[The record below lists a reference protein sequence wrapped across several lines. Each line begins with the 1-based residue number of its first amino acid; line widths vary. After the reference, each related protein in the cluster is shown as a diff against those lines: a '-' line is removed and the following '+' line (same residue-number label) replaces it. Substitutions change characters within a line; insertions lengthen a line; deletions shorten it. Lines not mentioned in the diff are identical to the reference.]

1 MEKLYTARDACKIL
15 QIHPTTLRMWDREGK
30 IRCVRMQNNF
40 RRVPES
46 EINRVLGIQDGKI
59 QYIYARVSSN
69 GQKDDLERQ
78 IIHLK
83 SLSPE
88 SKVISDIRSGMRFD
102 RKGFLKLLEEIESYR
117 VSRIYITHKDRLARF
132 GYDLLEKVCEIHG
145 AEIIITDGEEILT
158 AHEEL
163 SRDLTWIITSFSAR
177 LYGLRSHKTKGII
190 EAVKS

>member
-1 MEKLYTARDACKIL
+1 MEKLYTIRDACKIL

-78 IIHLK
+78 IIRLK

-102 RKGFLKLLEEIESYR
+102 RKGFLKLLEEIESNK

-132 GYDLLEKVCEIHG
+132 GYDLVERVCEIHG
-145 AEIIITDGEEILT
+145 AEIIVTDGEEILT

-163 SRDLTWIITSFSAR
+163 SRDLISIITSFSAR
-177 LYGLRSHKTKGII
+177 LYGLRSHKTKKIL

>member
-1 MEKLYTARDACKIL
+1 MEKLYTVRDACKIL

-88 SKVISDIRSGMRFD
+88 SKVIFHIRSGMMFD
-102 RKGFLKLLEEIESYR
+102 RKGFLKLLEEIESNR
-117 VSRIYITHKDRLARF
+117 VSRIYITHKHRLTRF

-163 SRDLTWIITSFSAR
+163 SRDLIWIITSFSAR

>member
-1 MEKLYTARDACKIL
+1 MDKLYTIRDACKIL
-15 QIHPTTLRMWDREGK
+15 QIHPITLRMWDREGK

-46 EINRVLGIQDGKI
+46 EINRVLGTQDGKI

-78 IIHLK
+78 IIRLK

-88 SKVISDIRSGMRFD
+88 SRVISDIRSGMRFD
-102 RKGFLKLLEEIESYR
+102 RKGFLKLLEEIESNR

-132 GYDLLEKVCEIHG
+132 GYDLVEKICEIHG
-145 AEIIITDGEEILT
+145 AEIIVTDGEEILT

-163 SRDLTWIITSFSAR
+163 SRDLISIITSFSSC
-177 LYGLRSHKTKGII
+177 LYSLCSHKTKKIL